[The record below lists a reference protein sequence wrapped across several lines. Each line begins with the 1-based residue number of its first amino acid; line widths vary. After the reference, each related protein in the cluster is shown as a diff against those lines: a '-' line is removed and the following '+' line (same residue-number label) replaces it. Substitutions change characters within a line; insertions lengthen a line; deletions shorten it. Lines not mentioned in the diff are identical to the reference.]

1 MVVAKNR
8 IRISLYPANTTIF
21 FAKIHQGSA
30 LVQPKNGQVF
40 FGGLY
45 FYIAILKTIPFYSI
59 HTHN

>member
-1 MVVAKNR
+1 MVIAKNR

-40 FGGLY
+40 FESGDVVLY
-45 FYIAILKTIPFYSI
+45 FAE
-59 HTHN
+59 

>member
-21 FAKIHQGSA
+21 FAKIRQGST

-40 FGGLY
+40 FESGDVVLY
-45 FYIAILKTIPFYSI
+45 FAE
-59 HTHN
+59 